1 MKKSK
6 TGEAPN
12 MALELYKGTV
22 IATAL
27 SLLLIVIYAVAMWQ
41 QWLTTDS
48 INIFNTVIKA
58 LSAAAAGAVA
68 TRKCAK
74 RAWLYGFFAGVLYSA
89 LAYAVFSILSDVF
102 MFSLAVLADF
112 GIGALSGML
121 GAMILRAAK

>member
-6 TGEAPN
+6 AGEAPG
-12 MALELYKGTV
+12 MVLELFKGTV
-22 IATAL
+22 IAAAL

-41 QWLTTDS
+41 QWIGTES

-58 LSAAAAGAVA
+58 VSAAAAGAIA
-68 TRKCAK
+68 TARCTK
-74 RAWLYGFFAGVLYSA
+74 RAWLYGLVAGILYSA

-102 MFSLAVLADF
+102 MFSAAVLADL